1 MDFLRSQFT
10 KIPKLAPVNL
20 SKSTVLITGANAGLG
35 LEAAKEILLSK
46 PERLILA
53 VRNLERGNKARKELE
68 HMKTSTSTQIDVKI
82 LDYANFESVRTFAKE
97 LEGQTVDIAIL
108 NAGELAENLENQFL
122 CCLHDDSKLEL

>member
-53 VRNLERGNKARKELE
+53 VRNLERGNAARKELE
-68 HMKTSTSTQIDVKI
+68 RVKTSTSTQIDVKI